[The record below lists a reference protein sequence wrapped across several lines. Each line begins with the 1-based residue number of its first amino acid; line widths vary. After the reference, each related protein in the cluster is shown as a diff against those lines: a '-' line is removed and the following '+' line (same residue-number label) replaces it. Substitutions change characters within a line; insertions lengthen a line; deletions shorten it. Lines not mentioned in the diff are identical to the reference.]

1 MALIKSI
8 ETVGGV
14 PAVYWR
20 IVRVDADVKARA
32 IWFVLDGYVSQEAR
46 TTGLAAVLQKPFTVE
61 IPEDT
66 EPESFTRAS
75 LYGYAKGLEAFAGA
89 VDA

>member
-8 ETVGGV
+8 DTAEGV

-20 IVRVDADVKARA
+20 IVRVDADVNARA
-32 IWFVLDGYVSQEAR
+32 IWFVLDGYVSREAR
-46 TTGLAAVLQKPFTVE
+46 EAGRSAVLEKPFTVE
-61 IPEDT
+61 MPEEA
-66 EPESFTRAS
+66 EPESYTRAS
-75 LYGYAKGLEAFAGA
+75 LYAYVKEREAFAGA